1 MKYCAKTIFRWA
13 ANLRKFVVIGCL
25 LCSSSLLAQQY
36 LTTFGNPLN
45 IPWQFSSSFA
55 ELRANAFHGGVDFRT
70 QQREGLPI
78 FAVADGTLTR
88 VVVSAT
94 GFGKALYLSHA
105 DGIMSVYAHLSRFIP
120 EIERV
125 VREQHYAQESF
136 ELNLTNFQSL
146 QRIHFRKGDLI
157 GWSGNTGNSFGPH
170 LHFELR
176 NQNGTNTLHP
186 GRFGF
191 VVNDDIPPTISTFA
205 VYPTG
210 FTTHGQLSLVNGR
223 QTPLHFPVACRGTN
237 CSINPDTIRVS
248 GLFAFGIQAT
258 DRAHASGI
266 LGLYTKRV
274 FLDDELKFAWRL
286 DEMPFS
292 HMRFINAFIDF
303 AHFDSTGQRIQWTHV
318 LPGNRL
324 NIYEKIHNRGVFQ
337 FLENGIHNL
346 RVEAAD
352 FAGNTSVLNVVLSVD
367 DQMEPIEPIISTE
380 FERGRLFSHMVSNTF
395 QDEGIRVVIPQ
406 MALYEPIRFEYRVET
421 PTDSQIFSNI
431 HHVHRSGTPIHTN
444 YTLSIR
450 PVGLPQ
456 NLESKAL
463 IARWDT
469 RNNEWVAEG
478 GRFDNGFVTH
488 NVRRFGTFAVLLD
501 TVAPEIRPVN
511 VRNNIIPATQN
522 VITFRITDDFSGIGT
537 YRATI
542 NGRWFLMEFD
552 AKSDTLR
559 GTLEHTDLPRG
570 EHDFELI
577 VTDRRN
583 NRTTYQARI
592 IR

>member
-1 MKYCAKTIFRWA
+1 
-13 ANLRKFVVIGCL
+13 VGCL
-25 LCSSSLLAQQY
+25 LCSSSLWSQQY
-36 LTTFGNPLN
+36 LTAFGNPLN

-94 GFGKALYLSHA
+94 GFGKALYISHA

-120 EIERV
+120 EIERI
-125 VREQHYAQESF
+125 VRAQHYKQESF

-146 QRIHFRKGDLI
+146 ERIHFRKGDLI

-191 VVNDDIPPTISTFA
+191 VVNDDIPPTITTFA

-210 FTTHGQLSLVNGR
+210 QNSLVNGQ
-223 QTPLHFPVACRGTN
+223 QTALHFPVTCRGAN
-237 CSINPDTIRVS
+237 CSMSVDTIRVF
-248 GLFAFGIQAT
+248 GQIAFGIQAT

-292 HMRFINAFIDF
+292 HMRFLNAFIDY

-324 NIYEKIHNRGVFQ
+324 NIYEKVFNRGIFPL
-337 FLENGIHNL
+337 LENDVHHL
-346 RVEAAD
+346 RIEAAD
-352 FAGNTSVLNVVLSVD
+352 FSGNTSVLNVVLLVD
-367 DQMEPIEPIISTE
+367 EQMEPVEPIRTTRDE
-380 FERGRLFSHMVSNTF
+380 PGRLFSHMVSNTF
-395 QDEGIRVVIPQ
+395 QAEGIRVVVPQ
-406 MALYEPIRFEYRVET
+406 FALYEPIHFEYRVEI

-431 HHVHRSGTPIHTN
+431 HHVHHSGTPVHTN

-456 NLESKAL
+456 NLEDKAL
-463 IARWDT
+463 IARWNR
-469 RNNEWVAEG
+469 RNNEWAAYG
-478 GRFDNGFVTH
+478 GRFENGFITH
-488 NVRRFGTFAVLLD
+488 NVRRFGTFAVFLD

-522 VITFRITDDFSGIGT
+522 IVTFRITDDFSGIGT

-552 AKSDTLR
+552 AKSDTLQ
-559 GTLEHTDLPRG
+559 GTLEHTDLPSG
-570 EHDFELI
+570 EHDFVLT

-583 NRTTYQARI
+583 NKTTYRAKI